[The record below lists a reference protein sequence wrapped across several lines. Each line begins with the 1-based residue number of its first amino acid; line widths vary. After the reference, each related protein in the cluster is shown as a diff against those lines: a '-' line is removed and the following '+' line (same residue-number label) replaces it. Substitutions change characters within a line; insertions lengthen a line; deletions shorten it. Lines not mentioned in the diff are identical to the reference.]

1 MLILKIWMFQ
11 GTALI
16 SSDFYLT
23 FCLGKVEAL
32 CFSLI
37 TLALIRIILYT
48 NKRCNEAI
56 CKSSLG
62 KGNFIS
68 WRISKC
74 QGPFSEIA
82 QSFLK
87 FLWDGKNR
95 NCSIWRA
102 LAGSHQPDK
111 DSDFESELA
120 YFKEHRKKKKRGW
133 SSCEIQGSTFL
144 RTAISMMVFFMI
156 FFKSPTGF

>member
-11 GTALI
+11 GTVSI

-32 CFSLI
+32 CFSL
-37 TLALIRIILYT
+37 TMFALIWIILHT
-48 NKRCNEAI
+48 NKCCNKAI

-62 KGNFIS
+62 TGNFIS
-68 WRISKC
+68 WEISKC

-87 FLWDGKNR
+87 FLWGGKNR
-95 NCSIWRA
+95 NCSVWGA
-102 LAGSHQPDK
+102 LAGSQQLDK
-111 DSDFESELA
+111 DSDFEGGLA
-120 YFKEHRKKKKRGW
+120 YSKDHKWKKQGGW
-133 SSCEIQGSTFL
+133 STCEIQGSAFL
-144 RTAISMMVFFMI
+144 RTAMSMTVFFTI
-156 FFKSPTGF
+156 FFKSPTAF